1 MSKIY
6 VKRYSI
12 IDRLMHWS
20 VALGFVLLSI
30 TGFVIFFQGS
40 ASLLNSN
47 IGSFIRILHRI
58 GAVLFIAAPILYLLF
73 SKKRWAWSE
82 AFKWDKSDI
91 GWLKAAPKHYFIGGD
106 GMPPQGKYNT
116 GQKLYYLFALICGLL
131 LAVSGLALWFD
142 WFAGKTSFIV
152 LIIHDLSAVILVAF
166 FFVHLYLTSIH
177 PRERK
182 SFEAMATG
190 MMEEEYAKHHHERW
204 YNEVKETDLVVIEE
218 NKNSSKLKPIT
229 SNNLSH

>member
-1 MSKIY
+1 
-6 VKRYSI
+6 
-12 IDRLMHWS
+12 MHWT
-20 VALGFVLLSI
+20 VALGFVLLAL
-30 TGFVIFFQGS
+30 TGFIIFFQGS
-40 ASLLNSN
+40 ASLLNSSV
-47 IGSFIRILHRI
+47 GSLIRILHRI
-58 GAVLFIAAPILYLLF
+58 GAAMFIIAPLLYLLF
-73 SKKRWAWSE
+73 SNKRFAWTE
-82 AFKWDKSDI
+82 AFKWGKTDL

-116 GQKLYYLFALICGLL
+116 GQKLYYLFALVCGLL

-142 WFAGKTSFIV
+142 WFSGKMSFIV

-190 MMEEEYAKHHHERW
+190 MMEEEYAKHHHELW
-204 YNEVKETDLVVIEE
+204 YNDVKETELVEIEE
-218 NKNSSKLKPIT
+218 KKKTGKVKPVGGF
-229 SNNLSH
+229 SHQVK